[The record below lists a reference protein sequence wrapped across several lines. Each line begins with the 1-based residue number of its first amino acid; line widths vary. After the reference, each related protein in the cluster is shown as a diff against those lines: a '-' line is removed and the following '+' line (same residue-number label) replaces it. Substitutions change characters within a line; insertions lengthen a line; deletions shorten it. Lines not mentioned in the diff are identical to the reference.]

1 MATTVSE
8 YLGAKELLLRSD
20 NYTLH
25 IAIALIAI
33 TLIWTLVHE
42 MRKPIKDPNENEDT
56 KRMNDIL
63 ED

>member
-8 YLGAKELLLRSD
+8 HLGVERLFFNPS

-33 TLIWTLVHE
+33 TLIWTIVYE

-63 ED
+63 KD

>member
-1 MATTVSE
+1 MAKVAEHLGVS
-8 YLGAKELLLRSD
+8 ELLLRSD

-33 TLIWTLVHE
+33 TLIGTIIYE
-42 MRKPIKDPNENEDT
+42 MRKPVKDPNKDKDT

-63 ED
+63 KD